1 MYDTPLSG
9 TVSIVLP
16 LCVQTR
22 VLFSDHV
29 YHNILYRLA
38 SKSVDTFFSVVC
50 LGLGTAAEGSMLDQR
65 VHVAVCFATEMINCS
80 TRQHKQLGAV
90 TY

>member
-1 MYDTPLSG
+1 MIHLSQAL
-9 TVSIVLP
+9 VALFLL
-16 LCVQTR
+16 LCVQMR

-38 SKSVDTFFSVVC
+38 SKSVDIFFSVVC

-65 VHVAVCFATEMINCS
+65 VPAYMLQSALLQ
-80 TRQHKQLGAV
+80 R
-90 TY
+90 